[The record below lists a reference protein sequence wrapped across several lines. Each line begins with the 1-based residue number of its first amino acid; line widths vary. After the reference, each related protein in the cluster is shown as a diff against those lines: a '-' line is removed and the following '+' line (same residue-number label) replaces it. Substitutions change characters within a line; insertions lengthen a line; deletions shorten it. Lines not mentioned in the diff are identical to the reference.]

1 MMPEF
6 MERARAEAEREVA
19 KRRKAL
25 WENGG
30 EHLNHAWGRGF
41 EAGFTKGAAWASG
54 QEPTDQERIALV
66 DSLDW
71 AIRGTTDG
79 DRIDLDTEIPVGEV
93 MRLIEE
99 GARAALIAAQK
110 VRAGQ

>member
-1 MMPEF
+1 MSEF
-6 MERARAEAEREVA
+6 MERARAEAERRWPGCALHRDCEHQMRDEFQ
-19 KRRKAL
+19 KRDRFL
-25 WENGG
+25 
-30 EHLNHAWGRGF
+30 
-41 EAGFTKGAAWASG
+41 TGAQWAVE

>member
-1 MMPEF
+1 MSEF
-6 MERARAEAEREVA
+6 MDRARVEAERNVA
-19 KRRKAL
+19 RRREAL
-25 WENGG
+25 WKSEG
-30 EHLNHAWGRGF
+30 ETLSHSWGMGFERGF
-41 EAGFTKGAAWASG
+41 SEGVAWASE

-99 GARAALIAAQK
+99 GASAALAAAQK
-110 VRAGQ
+110 VRAGL